1 MEDHSTSAQ
10 LTSAPVL
17 TPIGTRG
24 HSQRDRRLPRR
35 FMDPFVLSSSLV
47 GGVEVPPSISTKA
60 GAPHAGGRDNVN
72 VGGRRAGTQINHSVA
87 ATARGRSRDL
97 QKVKEE
103 VAMLAHRVQALE
115 HVENRLKRKLAERK
129 EELKDVMTELQ
140 GTRTELILAEEKIEE
155 MGVQLQL
162 AGGEFEKYR
171 RWWLT
176 EYYSL
181 KVVLELV
188 SRRDNVEE
196 IAAASRA
203 RFIAHSGSSQA

>member
-1 MEDHSTSAQ
+1 
-10 LTSAPVL
+10 
-17 TPIGTRG
+17 
-24 HSQRDRRLPRR
+24 
-35 FMDPFVLSSSLV
+35 
-47 GGVEVPPSISTKA
+47 
-60 GAPHAGGRDNVN
+60 
-72 VGGRRAGTQINHSVA
+72 VA